1 MPPAPARIEDR
12 LTWLLSRSY
21 ARSNALLQDG
31 FAAAGGGLRSTH
43 YRLLAAIE
51 EWGPSSQADLSRST
65 GLDRSDVVGL
75 LGELE
80 EAGLVKRK
88 VDPANKRRNI
98 VSITAGG
105 KRKLAA
111 LDRVVDAVQDQ
122 VAAPLSESERRQL
135 RKLLRKLLAS

>member
-1 MPPAPARIEDR
+1 VPPAPARIEDR
-12 LTWLLSRSY
+12 LTWLLSRNY

-31 FAAAGGGLRSTH
+31 FAAAGGLRSTH

-105 KRKLAA
+105 KRKLAT
-111 LDRVVDAVQDQ
+111 LDRVVDTVQDQ

-135 RKLLRKLLAS
+135 RKLLRKLLNA

>member
-1 MPPAPARIEDR
+1 VSPAPARIEDR
-12 LTWLLSRSY
+12 LTWLLSRNY
-21 ARSNALLQDG
+21 ARSAALLQDG
-31 FAAAGGGLRSTH
+31 FAAGGGGLRSTH

-51 EWGPSSQADLSRST
+51 EWGPASQADLSRST

-80 EAGLVKRK
+80 GQGLVKRR

-98 VSITAGG
+98 VSITAAG

-111 LDRVVDAVQDQ
+111 LDKVLDAVQEQ
-122 VAAPLSESERRQL
+122 VATPLSESEERQL
-135 RKLLRKLLAS
+135 RKLLRKLLDA

>member
-1 MPPAPARIEDR
+1 VAPAPARIEDR
-12 LTWLLSRSY
+12 LTWLLSRNY

-31 FAAAGGGLRSTH
+31 FAAAGDGLRSTH

-80 EAGLVKRK
+80 EHGLVKRK

-111 LDRVVDAVQDQ
+111 LDRVVDAVQEE

-135 RKLLRKLLAS
+135 SKLLRKLLDP